1 MQKSQKKSSNK
12 RRNGPSKFTYPP
24 KKKVMVSA
32 SVPDPEFDP
41 EPDP

>member
-24 KKKVMVSA
+24 KKKVRVSFN
-32 SVPDPEFDP
+32 VPAPELDS
-41 EPDP
+41 EP